1 MINGLGID
9 IISLKRAELN
19 DCNFAQRFMTNNEI
33 MVLNS
38 YTNLEQKKSHMAAV
52 WALKEAIIKA
62 TNHKVIFS
70 KIEIQF
76 TNEAPICYLK
86 GFKIFLSLS
95 FEKDNIVAIAI
106 SYLINEN
113 ELK

>member
-9 IISLKRAELN
+9 IISLKRTELN

-52 WALKEAIIKA
+52 
-62 TNHKVIFS
+62 
-70 KIEIQF
+70 
-76 TNEAPICYLK
+76 
-86 GFKIFLSLS
+86 
-95 FEKDNIVAIAI
+95 
-106 SYLINEN
+106 
-113 ELK
+113 